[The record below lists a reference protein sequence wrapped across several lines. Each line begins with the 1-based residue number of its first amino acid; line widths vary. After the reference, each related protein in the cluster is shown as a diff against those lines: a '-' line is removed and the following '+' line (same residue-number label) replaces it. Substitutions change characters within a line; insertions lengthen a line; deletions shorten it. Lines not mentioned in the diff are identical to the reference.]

1 MKTKRILMNAMI
13 VAAMAVPTLVMAA
26 NRMPPTP
33 LPLPKPCVSSP
44 NSTHRCPPPPPQPP
58 KGVLVGVGR

>member
-1 MKTKRILMNAMI
+1 MKMKRIVVNAMV

-33 LPLPKPCVSSP
+33 FPPPLPKPCVSSP
-44 NSTHRCPPPPPQPP
+44 NATHRCPPPP
-58 KGVLVGVGR
+58 KGVPIGVGR